1 MCHPDAPKMDVLFL
15 WLPFV
20 SFLLP
25 EIWKISILFGF
36 QLSWRSPPSSNYI
49 SFLLASPSHST
60 LSTLTIPPHAHTPP
74 TTTTH
79 YKKITTSPWGCSGG
93 NLTYE
98 KYSEKKRKIF
108 RLDVPSPKVGLVFTQ
123 QQSITPL
130 ASMLVT
136 QRASHKRNQLVLGK
150 FPLSYT
156 WLYLCLFRR
165 GRAADGTAPVP
176 QVSRHLS
183 TFKACL
189 HILLHVTWSSVSQ
202 QGTQWS
208 CTDKK

>member
-1 MCHPDAPKMDVLFL
+1 MFFSYGSPLFHSFSQKFEKYL
-15 WLPFV
+15 YFLV
-20 SFLLP
+20 SSSADDHLHLQTTFLFCLLP
-25 EIWKISILFGF
+25 
-36 QLSWRSPPSSNYI
+36 PPTPPCPH
-49 SFLLASPSHST
+49 SPSLHM
-60 LSTLTIPPHAHTPP
+60 HTPP

-189 HILLHVTWSSVSQ
+189 HILLHVT
-202 QGTQWS
+202 
-208 CTDKK
+208 